1 MPMINTIRLMKKI
14 EIKVI
19 PSSNV
24 EEIIE
29 TEPLIIKVKEPPTK
43 GKANKA
49 AIKLLSRYFN
59 ANARIVSG
67 TKSRR
72 KIAEIEEE

>member
-1 MPMINTIRLMKKI
+1 MRMKTI

-19 PSSNV
+19 PNSN
-24 EEIIE
+24 EEAVIE
-29 TEPLIIKVKEPPTK
+29 AEPLIVRVKEPPTK

-49 AIKLLSRYFN
+49 VVKLLSVYFN
-59 ANARIVSG
+59 ANVRIVSG

-72 KIAEIEEE
+72 KVVEIEEVD